1 MSKSQ
6 RDKGARGATAAK
18 KLLLDRDWVVDQIT
32 AGIKSE
38 DMIATDPSGVVY
50 SCEVKNCMSITAAH
64 KKQAIEQ
71 AKARK
76 LPWML
81 MNKIAGTKYWLIQRR
96 GATPVIWAEKGV
108 SDLI

>member
-18 KLLLDRDWVVDQIT
+18 HLLLDRDWVVDQIT

-38 DMIATDPSGVVY
+38 DMIATDPHGIVWSV
-50 SCEVKNCMSITAAH
+50 EVKNCVSITAAH
-64 KKQAIEQ
+64 KKQAMDQ
-71 AKARK
+71 ANARK

-81 MNKIAGTKYWLIQRR
+81 MSHIHGTKFWLIQRR
-96 GATPVIWAEKGV
+96 NTAPCIWEQKR
-108 SDLI
+108 LENLL